1 MIPAAVPA
9 GFRASM
15 PVSRVALLRWLRDAV
30 LWLVAL
36 QCRHRE
42 RMQLAAMDDAA
53 LKDVGFS
60 RCDVAAELRKRHW
73 RR

>member
-1 MIPAAVPA
+1 MITASVSTGFLVSVPA
-9 GFRASM
+9 PRS
-15 PVSRVALLRWLRDAV
+15 ALPCWLCAAL

-36 QCRHRE
+36 QRRHRE

-53 LKDVGFS
+53 LKDVGLS
-60 RCDVAAELRKRHW
+60 RCDVAAELRKRRW